1 MSDDLGWL
9 CGWGG
14 EPCLPWEQVGFSQD
28 VRRMDACVAD
38 HVNYWLWK
46 ENEHIH
52 ISDLRLRRGLGPI
65 SEADMF
71 FLHKLVCEKRWRRC
85 CRPF

>member
-1 MSDDLGWL
+1 MGDDLGWL

-14 EPCLPWEQVGFSQD
+14 EPLLPWEEFGFSRD
-28 VRRMDACVAD
+28 VHRMDACVAD

-52 ISDLRLRRGLGPI
+52 ISDQRLRRGLGPI
-65 SEADMF
+65 SEDDLF
-71 FLHKLVCEKRWRRC
+71 FLHKLVCEKRWRGC
-85 CRPF
+85 ARPF